1 MWLLLALLAVGVVLG
16 FLVRLATRPIRTL
29 VNTVRVLLFLLGL
42 LLLVL
47 YFLVGS
53 EIPAES
59 RQELI
64 PYIVAVFGAW
74 LLTFLIPGAI
84 ALLVRSRDR
93 E

>member
-1 MWLLLALLAVGVVLG
+1 MWLFLALLVVGVVLG
-16 FLVRLATRPIRTL
+16 FLVRLATSPIRTL

-74 LLTFLIPGAI
+74 ALTFLIPGVI
-84 ALLVRSRDR
+84 ALMVRSRER

>member
-1 MWLLLALLAVGVVLG
+1 MWLLPALLAVGVVLG

-29 VNTVRVLLFLLGL
+29 VNTVRVLLFLLGV
-42 LLLVL
+42 LLVAT

-53 EIPAES
+53 EVPAES
-59 RQELI
+59 RQELL

-74 LLTFLIPGAI
+74 ALTFLIPGVI
-84 ALLVRSRDR
+84 GLLLRSRDR

>member
-1 MWLLLALLAVGVVLG
+1 MWLLPALLAVGVVLG

-29 VNTVRVLLFLLGL
+29 VNTVRVLLLLLGV
-42 LLLVL
+42 LLVAT

-53 EIPAES
+53 EVPAES
-59 RQELI
+59 RQELL

-74 LLTFLIPGAI
+74 ALTFLIPGVI
-84 ALLVRSRDR
+84 GLLLRSRDR

>member
-42 LLLVL
+42 LMVAV

-53 EIPAES
+53 DVPAES

-74 LLTFLIPGAI
+74 ALTFIIPGVI
-84 ALLVRSRDR
+84 ALLVRSQER